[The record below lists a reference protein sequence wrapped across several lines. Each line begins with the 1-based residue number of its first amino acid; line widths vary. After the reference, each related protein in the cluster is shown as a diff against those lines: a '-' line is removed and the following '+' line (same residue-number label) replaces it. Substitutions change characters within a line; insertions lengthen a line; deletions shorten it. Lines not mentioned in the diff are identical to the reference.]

1 MPSRNRVKVYGENV
15 FYHIYNRGVNKM
27 KIFYDDEDYGVFL
40 NLLKRYLSIEPVKDK
55 KGREYASLYNEIELL
70 AFCLMPNHFHLLV
83 FQHDTAAMTKLMR
96 GVCVSYGTYFN
107 KKYKRQGPVFQ
118 ERYKANMIANEEY
131 LEHIS
136 RYIHLNPI
144 DIKDYKTTYL
154 TYPYSS
160 IGYYLGR
167 QSSSWVRFKRIH
179 SVANKDRYRA
189 FLADYEDAHEMLKTI
204 KDELA
209 TSKE

>member
-1 MPSRNRVKVYGENV
+1 
-15 FYHIYNRGVNKM
+15 
-27 KIFYDDEDYGVFL
+27 
-40 NLLKRYLSIEPVKDK
+40 
-55 KGREYASLYNEIELL
+55 
-70 AFCLMPNHFHLLV
+70 
-83 FQHDTAAMTKLMR
+83 MTKLMR
-96 GVCVSYGTYFN
+96 GVCVSYGAYFN

-118 ERYKANMIANEEY
+118 ERYKASMIANEEY

-136 RYIHLNPI
+136 RYIHLNPV

-160 IGYYLGR
+160 IWYYLGR
-167 QSSSWVRFKRIH
+167 QSSSWVRFERIH